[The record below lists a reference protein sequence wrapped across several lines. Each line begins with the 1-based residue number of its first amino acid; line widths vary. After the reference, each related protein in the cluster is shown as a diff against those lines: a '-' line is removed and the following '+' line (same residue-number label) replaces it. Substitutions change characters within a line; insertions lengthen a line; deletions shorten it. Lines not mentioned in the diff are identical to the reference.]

1 MPERKN
7 RTRRSMLWVCALAAM
22 VLLAALPA
30 TAAWYAT
37 QSAAAGSAIKTA
49 TFEVEADTRPQTE
62 SVSLTQSDLADLT
75 EKYGEDAVNALPVGR
90 MDYQTTVVTVT
101 ADEKNTAS
109 GYVIVTY
116 NNSNN
121 SENYYSGFVAPG
133 ESVCFTVPGGTVRG
147 SDGEITISGKD
158 ALSRNYSNDFHIEA
172 GWGRPEER
180 PTLEE
185 LQDAL
190 DAQTDSLI
198 ARQKQAYLE
207 ALEAQL
213 EQAKQAAEEAARKAA
228 EEAASQAG
236 QNTTEAATTEPTG
249 DITGS

>member
-7 RTRRSMLWVCALAAM
+7 RMRRSMLWVCALAAM

-37 QSAAAGSAIKTA
+37 QSAAGGSAIETA
-49 TFEVEADTRPQTE
+49 TFEVSVKTETNPAAAPLKQQDLDALMAEYETVWNTVEVADT
-62 SVSLTQSDLADLT
+62 L
-75 EKYGEDAVNALPVGR
+75 YYDA
-90 MDYQTTVVTVT
+90 TVVTVT
-101 ADEKNTAS
+101 ADKDNTAS

-116 NNSNN
+116 DNKD
-121 SENYYSGFVAPG
+121 YYSDFIAPG
-133 ESVCFTVPGGTVRG
+133 KSDRFTVPGGTVRG
-147 SDGEITISGKD
+147 SDGKITVSGED
-158 ALSRNYSNDFHIEA
+158 ALGKPYSNEFVIEA
-172 GWGRPEER
+172 GWGRPEGE
-180 PTLEE
+180 LKLKD

-207 ALEAQL
+207 ALAAQL
-213 EQAKQAAEEAARKAA
+213 EEQAKQAAEEAARKAA

-236 QNTTEAATTEPTG
+236 QNTEAATTEPAG
-249 DITGS
+249 VSTGS

>member
-37 QSAAAGSAIKTA
+37 QSAAGGSAIETA
-49 TFEVEADTRPQTE
+49 TFEVEASAKTE
-62 SVSLTQSDLADLT
+62 KASAPLTQSDLADLT
-75 EKYGEDAVNALPVGR
+75 EKYGEDAVNAFAR
-90 MDYQTTVVTVT
+90 RQMTYQTTVVTVT
-101 ADEKNTAS
+101 ADRENTAS

-116 NNSNN
+116 DNKD
-121 SENYYSGFVAPG
+121 YYSDFIAPG
-133 ESVCFTVPGGTVRG
+133 GRVTFTVPGGEVRG
-147 SDGEITISGKD
+147 SGDSLAVSGEDASGKTY
-158 ALSRNYSNDFHIEA
+158 RNEFVIEA
-172 GWGRPEER
+172 GWGRPEGE
-180 PTLEE
+180 LKLKD

-207 ALEAQL
+207 ALATQL
-213 EQAKQAAEEAARKAA
+213 EEQAKQAAEEAARKAA
-228 EEAASQAG
+228 EEAANQAG
-236 QNTTEAATTEPTG
+236 QNTGAATTEPTG
-249 DITGS
+249 VFTGS